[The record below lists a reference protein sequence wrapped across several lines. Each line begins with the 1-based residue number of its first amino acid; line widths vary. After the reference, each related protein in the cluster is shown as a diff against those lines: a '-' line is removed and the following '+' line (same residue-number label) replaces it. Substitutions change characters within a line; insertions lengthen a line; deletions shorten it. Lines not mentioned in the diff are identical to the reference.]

1 MWRARVHTRRAG
13 DEDVVVVSLVR
24 CPGLG
29 LGLLGLAGHVA
40 VDNIRHGKKL
50 ISADAVKLSVNNCCK
65 KVKVAFFSCLQ
76 KGCARSARG
85 A

>member
-1 MWRARVHTRRAG
+1 M
-13 DEDVVVVSLVR
+13 SLVR

-65 KVKVAFFSCLQ
+65 KVKVAADSDSSKMVKVRELF
-76 KGCARSARG
+76 
-85 A
+85 

>member
-1 MWRARVHTRRAG
+1 M
-13 DEDVVVVSLVR
+13 SLVR

-65 KVKVAFFSCLQ
+65 KVKVAADSDSSKIVKVRELF
-76 KGCARSARG
+76 
-85 A
+85 